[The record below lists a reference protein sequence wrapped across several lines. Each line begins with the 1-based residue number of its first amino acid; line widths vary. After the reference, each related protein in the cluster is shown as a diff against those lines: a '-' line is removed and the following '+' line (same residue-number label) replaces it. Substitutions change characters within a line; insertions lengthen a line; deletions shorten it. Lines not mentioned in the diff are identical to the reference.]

1 MSSNASKLLGAKQR
15 LTELAEYF
23 DIRKKA
29 AIIEDEENKDGH
41 YVICGWM
48 SEADVEQFLKEIKDD
63 DRVMAV
69 VEENKEK
76 FLESHRPSSRI
87 RNSSNRL
94 RCSLRCTDF
103 RRPMRWIRLC
113 LWHSHIH

>member
-1 MSSNASKLLGAKQR
+1 MTVQKEIEKTDQEIAEVDEKEASLMSSSASKLLGAKQR

-48 SEADVEQFLKEIKDD
+48 SEADIEQFLKEINDD

-69 VEENKEK
+69 VEEN
-76 FLESHRPSSRI
+76 I
-87 RNSSNRL
+87 
-94 RCSLRCTDF
+94 
-103 RRPMRWIRLC
+103 
-113 LWHSHIH
+113 